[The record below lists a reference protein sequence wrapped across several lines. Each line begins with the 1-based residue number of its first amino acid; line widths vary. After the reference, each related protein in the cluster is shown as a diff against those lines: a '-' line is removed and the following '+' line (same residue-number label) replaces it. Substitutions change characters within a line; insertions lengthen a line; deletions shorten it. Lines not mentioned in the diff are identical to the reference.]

1 MDLEKTQA
9 TILIRGNAG
18 KSYVMRA
25 YRTGHVD
32 LCTNLRADVKDAS
45 FRA

>member
-1 MDLEKTQA
+1 
-9 TILIRGNAG
+9 
-18 KSYVMRA
+18 MRA

-45 FRA
+45 FRAYDYFGLTEI